1 MTGLMR
7 EGDPV
12 RRLEVLRGTTPPR
25 PHDARAIAALA
36 ANPGCAR
43 RALMDGAGID
53 KDAAARHLG
62 FPAPFGQSPFAITR
76 GNAFEALVKA
86 DGCAELLRMLRELL
100 GLPIAEVAYHD
111 VENVGAHLRHAHTRA
126 LIDRAARDGGE
137 GAPSPEA
144 GAEATAPPA
153 TETAGPG
160 EAVSTAGTLYD
171 HPLLSLRIAG
181 HTAYLEPDVVA
192 FQLGGRFRIVEIKS
206 FAVIDGQAD
215 PSSVAAAARQA
226 AVYVLA
232 LRTMLEELGHD
243 PLMVSHD
250 VVLVCPENFAN
261 RPVATL
267 VDVRKQ
273 LAVLRRQLDRMTTL
287 DRLLDGLPDELTF
300 DLRPDEDGRPTRPV
314 AELSDALRRT
324 TARYAPDCLSTC
336 DLCFFCRDE
345 ARQEGASDLLGRQV
359 RDELGGVASVAEA
372 LGLADGTRDPAE
384 GQEEIARLLRNAE
397 RLRRECLT

>member
-1 MTGLMR
+1 MN
-7 EGDPV
+7 
-12 RRLEVLRGTTPPR
+12 RLDALRGSTPQK

-36 ANPGCAR
+36 ANPGCTR
-43 RALMDGAGID
+43 RALLDGAGID

-76 GNAFEALVKA
+76 GNAFESLVKA

-126 LIDRAARDGGE
+126 LFDRAARDGDD
-137 GAPSPEA
+137 
-144 GAEATAPPA
+144 
-153 TETAGPG
+153 
-160 EAVSTAGTLYD
+160 AGTVYD

-192 FQLGGRFRIVEIKS
+192 FQLGGRFHIVEIKS

-215 PSSVAAAARQA
+215 PAAVAAAARQA

-232 LRTMLEELGHD
+232 LRRMLAELGHD
-243 PLMVSHD
+243 PLRVAHD

-267 VDVRKQ
+267 VDVR
-273 LAVLRRQLDRMTTL
+273 RQLGVLERQLTRMTAL
-287 DRLLDGLPDELTF
+287 DRLLDGLPEELTF
-300 DLRPDEDGRPTRPV
+300 DLMPGEDGLPTRPA
-314 AELSDALRRT
+314 AELADALRRA

-345 ARQEGASDLLGRQV
+345 ARQEGATDLLGRHV
-359 RDELGGVASVAEA
+359 RDELGGVGSVGEA
-372 LGLADGTRDPAE
+372 LGLADGTRAPGE

-397 RLRRECLT
+397 RLRRECLA

>member
-1 MTGLMR
+1 MN
-7 EGDPV
+7 
-12 RRLEVLRGTTPPR
+12 RLDALRGTTPQQ

-36 ANPGCAR
+36 ANPGCTR

-76 GNAFEALVKA
+76 GNVFEALVKA
-86 DGCAELLRMLRELL
+86 DGCAELLRMLREVL

-111 VENVGAHLRHAHTRA
+111 VENVGAHLRHTHTRT
-126 LIDRAARDGGE
+126 LFDRAARDGLD
-137 GAPSPEA
+137 
-144 GAEATAPPA
+144 
-153 TETAGPG
+153 
-160 EAVSTAGTLYD
+160 AGTVYD
-171 HPLLSLRIAG
+171 HPLLSLEIAG

-192 FQLGGRFRIVEIKS
+192 FQVGGRFHIVEIKS

-215 PSSVAAAARQA
+215 PAAVAAAARQA

-232 LRTMLEELGHD
+232 LRRLLEELGHD
-243 PLMVSHD
+243 PLRVAHD

-267 VDVRKQ
+267 VDVRRQ
-273 LAVLRRQLDRMTTL
+273 LAVLRRQLSRMTGL
-287 DRLLDGLPDELTF
+287 DRLVAELPGDLSFDLLPGEDGLP
-300 DLRPDEDGRPTRPV
+300 TRPA
-314 AELSDALRRT
+314 AELADALRRA

-397 RLRRECLT
+397 RLRRECLA

>member
-1 MTGLMR
+1 MN
-7 EGDPV
+7 
-12 RRLEVLRGTTPPR
+12 RLDALRGTTPPK

-36 ANPGCAR
+36 ANPGCSR

-76 GNAFEALVKA
+76 GNVFEALVKA
-86 DGCAELLRMLRELL
+86 DGCAELLRMLREQL

-111 VENVGAHLRHAHTRA
+111 VENVGAHLRHAHTKA
-126 LIDRAARDGGE
+126 LFDRAVSE
-137 GAPSPEA
+137 GQD
-144 GAEATAPPA
+144 
-153 TETAGPG
+153 
-160 EAVSTAGTLYD
+160 AGTVYD
-171 HPLLSLRIAG
+171 HPLLALEIAG
-181 HTAYLEPDVVA
+181 HAAYLEPDVVA
-192 FQLGGRFRIVEIKS
+192 FQLGGRFHIVEIKS

-215 PSSVAAAARQA
+215 PAAVAAAARQA

-232 LRTMLEELGHD
+232 LRRLLYELGHD
-243 PLMVSHD
+243 PLRVSHE

-273 LAVLRRQLDRMTTL
+273 LAVLERQLDRMTGL
-287 DRLLDGLPDELTF
+287 DRLLDVLPDEVTF
-300 DLRPDEDGRPTRPV
+300 DLLPGEDGLPTRSA
-314 AELSDALRRT
+314 AELADALRRSD
-324 TARYAPDCLSTC
+324 ARYAPDCLSTC

-345 ARQEGASDLLGRQV
+345 ARQEGASDLLGRNV
-359 RDELGGVASVAEA
+359 RDELGGVASVGEA
-372 LGLADGTRDPAE
+372 LGLADGTRDPAP

>member
-1 MTGLMR
+1 MTGLKR

-12 RRLEVLRGTTPPR
+12 RRLEALRGTTPPR

-76 GNAFEALVKA
+76 GNMFEALVKA

-100 GLPIAEVAYHD
+100 DLPVEEVAYHD
-111 VENVGAHLRHAHTRA
+111 VENVGAHLRHTHTRS
-126 LIDRAARDGGE
+126 LLDHAARSTT
-137 GAPSPEA
+137 A
-144 GAEATAPPA
+144 AEPVSAATF
-153 TETAGPG
+153 
-160 EAVSTAGTLYD
+160 YD
-171 HPLLSLRIAG
+171 HPLLSLSIAG
-181 HTAYLEPDVVA
+181 HTAYLEPDLVA
-192 FQLGGRFRIVEIKS
+192 FQLGGRFHVVEVKS
-206 FAVIDGQAD
+206 FSVIDGQAD
-215 PSSVAAAARQA
+215 PAAVAAAARQA

-232 LRTMLEELGHD
+232 MRTTLEELGHD
-243 PLMVSHD
+243 PGLVSHD

-273 LAVLRRQLDRMTTL
+273 LAVLRRQLTRMTTL
-287 DRLLDGLPDELTF
+287 DRLLDALPDDLTF
-300 DLRPDEDGRPTRPV
+300 DLRPDDDGRPTRPV
-314 AELSDALRRT
+314 AELADALSRT

-336 DLCFFCRDE
+336 DMCFFCRDE

-372 LGLADGTRDPAE
+372 LGLADGTRTPAE

>member
-1 MTGLMR
+1 MN
-7 EGDPV
+7 
-12 RRLEVLRGTTPPR
+12 RLDALRGTTPPK

-36 ANPGCAR
+36 ANPGCSR

-76 GNAFEALVKA
+76 GNVFEALVKA
-86 DGCAELLRMLRELL
+86 DGCAELLRMLREQL

-126 LIDRAARDGGE
+126 LFDRAVAE
-137 GAPSPEA
+137 GHD
-144 GAEATAPPA
+144 
-153 TETAGPG
+153 
-160 EAVSTAGTLYD
+160 AGTVYD
-171 HPLLSLRIAG
+171 HPLLALEIAG
-181 HTAYLEPDVVA
+181 HAAYLEPDVVA
-192 FQLGGRFRIVEIKS
+192 FQLGGRFHIVEIKS

-215 PSSVAAAARQA
+215 PAAVAAAARQA

-232 LRTMLEELGHD
+232 LRRLLDELGHD
-243 PLMVSHD
+243 PLRVSHE

-273 LAVLRRQLDRMTTL
+273 LAVLERQLDRMTGL
-287 DRLLDGLPDELTF
+287 DRLLDVLPDEVTF
-300 DLRPDEDGRPTRPV
+300 DLLPGEDGLPTRSA
-314 AELSDALRRT
+314 AELADALRRSD
-324 TARYAPDCLSTC
+324 ARYAPDCLSTC

-345 ARQEGASDLLGRQV
+345 ARQEGASDLLGRNV
-359 RDELGGVASVAEA
+359 RDELGGVASVGEA
-372 LGLADGTRDPAE
+372 LGLADGTRDPAP

>member
-1 MTGLMR
+1 MR
-7 EGDPV
+7 RIDA
-12 RRLEVLRGTTPPR
+12 LRGTTPPK

-43 RALMDGAGID
+43 RALMDGAGVD

-76 GNAFEALVKA
+76 GNQFEALVKS

-100 GLPIAEVAYHD
+100 ELPIAEVAYHD

-126 LIDRAARDGGE
+126 LFERAARGE
-137 GAPSPEA
+137 HD
-144 GAEATAPPA
+144 
-153 TETAGPG
+153 
-160 EAVSTAGTLYD
+160 AGTLYD
-171 HPLLSLRIAG
+171 HPLLSLDIAG

-192 FQLGGRFRIVEIKS
+192 FQLEGRFHIVEIKS
-206 FAVIDGQAD
+206 FAIVDGQAD
-215 PSSVAAAARQA
+215 PAAVAAAARQA

-243 PLMVSHD
+243 PLTVSHD

-261 RPVATL
+261 RPVAKL
-267 VDVRKQ
+267 VDVRRQ
-273 LAVLRRQLDRMTTL
+273 LAVLRRQLTRMTTL
-287 DRLLDGLPDELTF
+287 DRLLEELPEELTF
-300 DLRPDEDGRPTRPV
+300 DLEPGEDGLPLRR
-314 AELSDALRRT
+314 AADLADALRGV

-345 ARQEGASDLLGRQV
+345 AREEGASDLLGRNV
-359 RDELGGVASVAEA
+359 RDELGGVASVEEA
-372 LGLADGTRDPAE
+372 LGLADGTRAPRE
-384 GQEEIARLLRNAE
+384 GQEEIARLLRGAE
-397 RLRRECLT
+397 RLRQDCLA